1 MPEKRKYPKYDVA
14 LSADELYLIDLA
26 IQEKLE
32 QLGRGRMVL
41 LDADRLASYEA
52 MVEKTVE
59 FEMLLGKLRR
69 KEKY

>member
-1 MPEKRKYPKYDVA
+1 MPEKRKCLEYDVA

-26 IQEKLE
+26 IREKLE
-32 QLGRGRMVL
+32 QLGRERMVL
-41 LDADRLASYEA
+41 LDADQMASYDA
-52 MVEKTVE
+52 MVKKTVE